1 MEGKYDSEGR
11 PLLSDWPELTRS
23 DEIKRNME
31 RLKYGFVRHSDELY
45 HYGVIGMKWGV
56 HRAKA
61 HFAKGERIRK
71 KSNDID
77 LYNDKDPNAWTR
89 SIRKSDRHYEKG
101 SAIEVRVR
109 KKAEAKLAKLD
120 RQYQKEQAKADEYF
134 AKGERKANSLL
145 GSKRAADRA
154 FRKATKKQFK
164 ANKVAAKGKRWYEQM
179 QKSYKKLGRDIPES
193 SRKTGEEFIRQV
205 RANSRAMY
213 AASYAGG

>member
-1 MEGKYDSEGR
+1 MYNRWASQ
-11 PLLSDWPELTRS
+11 
-23 DEIKRNME
+23 
-31 RLKYGFVRHSDELY
+31 DELY
-45 HYGVIGMKWGV
+45 HYGVLGMKWGV

-71 KSNDID
+71 KANDKD

-101 SAIEVRVR
+101 SAIEARVR

-120 RQYQKEQAKADEYF
+120 RKYQKKQAKADKYF
-134 AKGERKANSLL
+134 AKGERKANSLF

-213 AASYAGG
+213 AASYAGGR